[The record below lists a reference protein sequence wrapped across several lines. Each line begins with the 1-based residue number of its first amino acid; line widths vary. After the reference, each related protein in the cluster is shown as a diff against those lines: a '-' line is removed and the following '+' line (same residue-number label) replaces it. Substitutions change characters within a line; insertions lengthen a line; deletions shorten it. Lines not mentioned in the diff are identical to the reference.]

1 MFAYIDKTDKYGI
14 THRNYF
20 LTQGDSFTL
29 TASDEGK
36 GLIKDIVFKLGRIG
50 DNEYDID
57 EFYRHHYTLA
67 DDGVW
72 YLFVE
77 TEDTVGFEV
86 TGDNEPYIYEIEVK
100 YIDDAI
106 ETVSQAN
113 FTVWKQMN
121 KEGEDGE

>member
-29 TASDEGK
+29 TASDDGR
-36 GLIKDIVFKLGRIG
+36 GLIQDVVFKLGRIG
-50 DNEYDID
+50 ENEYDID
-57 EFYRHHYTLA
+57 EFYHHHYRL
-67 DDGVW
+67 DEDGTW

-86 TGDNEPYIYEIEVK
+86 TGDNDPYIYEIEVH
-100 YIDDAI
+100 YVDGSI

-113 FTVWKQMN
+113 FTVWKQMK